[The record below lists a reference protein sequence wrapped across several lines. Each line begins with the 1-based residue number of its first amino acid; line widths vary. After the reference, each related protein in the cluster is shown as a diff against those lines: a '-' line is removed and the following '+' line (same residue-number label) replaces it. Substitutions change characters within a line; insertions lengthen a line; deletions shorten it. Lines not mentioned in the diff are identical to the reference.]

1 MGSLL
6 LPFRHLTP
14 APRLRAG
21 YQLLSDGLPAA
32 ESLDALL
39 VQAGERARGS
49 ERWQRVLARSLWHL
63 RIEADPGRLV
73 GFVRATSDRALNA
86 NLWDL
91 WVDLHDPFQDELMQS
106 LVQAAL
112 GRMRRELP
120 GCSISLSAPP
130 AAQAALERCGFVV
143 DPNGIRAMGLDLGLD
158 A

>member
-1 MGSLL
+1 M

-14 APRLRAG
+14 APRLPAG
-21 YQLLSDGLPAA
+21 YRLLSDGQPTPAA
-32 ESLDALL
+32 LDALL
-39 VQAGERARGS
+39 LQAGDRPRGA
-49 ERWQRVLARSLWHL
+49 ERWQRVLERSLWHL
-63 RIEADPGRLV
+63 RIETDAGQLV

-91 WVDLHDPFQDELMQS
+91 WADLHDPLQEELMQA

-130 AAQAALERCGFVV
+130 GAQAALERCGFLV
-143 DPNGIRAMGLDLGLD
+143 DPNGIRAMGLALQPEHN

>member
-1 MGSLL
+1 L

-21 YQLLSDGLPAA
+21 YRLLSDGQPAA
-32 ESLDALL
+32 EALDALL
-39 VQAGERARGS
+39 VQSGDRARGP
-49 ERWQRVLARSLWHL
+49 ERWQRVLERSLWHL
-63 RIEADPGRLV
+63 HIETETGQVV

-91 WVDLHDPFQDELMQS
+91 WADHHDPLQEELLQA

-130 AAQAALERCGFVV
+130 CAQVALERCGFMV
-143 DPNGIRAMGLDLGLD
+143 DPNGIRAMGLALRPEPNY
-158 A
+158 

>member
-1 MGSLL
+1 L

-21 YQLLSDGLPAA
+21 YRLVSDGQPAA
-32 ESLDALL
+32 EALDALL
-39 VQAGERARGS
+39 LQAADQPRGR
-49 ERWQRVLARSLWHL
+49 ERWQRVLECSLWHL
-63 RIEADPGRLV
+63 HIETDGGQVV

-91 WVDLHDPFQDELMQS
+91 WADLRDPHPDELMQA

-130 AAQAALERCGFVV
+130 GAQGALERCGFVV
-143 DPNGIRAMGLDLGLD
+143 DPNGIRAMGLALQQSPD

>member
-1 MGSLL
+1 M

-21 YQLLSDGLPAA
+21 YRLVSDGQPAA
-32 ESLDALL
+32 EALDALL
-39 VQAGERARGS
+39 LQAADQPRGR
-49 ERWQRVLARSLWHL
+49 ERWQRH
-63 RIEADPGRLV
+63 IETDGGQVV

-91 WVDLHDPFQDELMQS
+91 WADLRDPHPDELMQA

-130 AAQAALERCGFVV
+130 GAQGALERCGFVV
-143 DPNGIRAMGLDLGLD
+143 DPYGIRAMGLALQQSPD

>member
-1 MGSLL
+1 L

-14 APRLRAG
+14 QPRLRAG

-32 ESLDALL
+32 EALDALL

-63 RIEADPGRLV
+63 RIETDAGRLV

-91 WVDLHDPFQDELMQS
+91 WADQHDPFQDELIQA
-106 LVQAAL
+106 LVQASLA
-112 GRMRRELP
+112 RMRRELP

-130 AAQAALERCGFVV
+130 SAQAALERCGFVV
-143 DPNGIRAMGLDLGLD
+143 DPSGIRAMGLEL
-158 A
+158 

>member
-1 MGSLL
+1 M

-21 YQLLSDGLPAA
+21 YQLLSDGAPEADA
-32 ESLDALL
+32 MDALL
-39 VQAGERARGS
+39 LQAGERARGP
-49 ERWQRVLARSLWHL
+49 ERWQRVLAHSLWHL
-63 RIEADPGRLV
+63 RIETDGGRLV
-73 GFVRATSDRALNA
+73 GFVCATSDRALNA

-91 WVDLHDPFQDELMQS
+91 WADLHDPFQEELMQA

-130 AAQAALERCGFVV
+130 CAQAILERCGFVV
-143 DPNGIRAMGLDLGLD
+143 DPNGIRAMGLNL
-158 A
+158 